1 MSNAPIFTLKAL
13 SDELGCQIQGVESI
27 NPNPVIAQY
36 QLACIRDLAS
46 EMYMLSA
53 RLTKQL
59 QHDAQKLTKKED
71 TNG

>member
-1 MSNAPIFTLKAL
+1 MSTPIETLKGLANHIGYEV
-13 SDELGCQIQGVESI
+13 DELRP
-27 NPNPVIAQY
+27 NPNPVVAQY
-36 QLACIRDLAS
+36 QLACIRDLAT

-59 QHDAQKLTKKED
+59 QDDAKAITKKED

>member
-1 MSNAPIFTLKAL
+1 MSEPTPLHVLDQLSKQIGITLGSVKPHF
-13 SDELGCQIQGVESI
+13 S
-27 NPNPVIAQY
+27 PVVTQY
-36 QLACIRDLAS
+36 QLACIRDLAT

-59 QHDAQKLTKKED
+59 QDDAKNITKKED